1 MKVGPRRT
9 LWAGTLLTGATGV
22 ALLVIDLVLTSE
34 DPFSVYNHPTE
45 PWFLKSHI
53 LVAPILTLGLG
64 MVLFDHALR
73 HFRSGTKPGRR
84 TGLIL
89 SATTLPMIF
98 SGYLIQTTVEP
109 LLLGFYTWLHIGS
122 SIGFLVVALLHL
134 PRFRK
139 QRTNGR

>member
-1 MKVGPRRT
+1 MKVGQRRT
-9 LWAGTLLTGATGV
+9 LWVGTVLTGATGV
-22 ALLVIDLVLTSE
+22 ALLVIDLALTSS
-34 DPFSVYNHPTE
+34 DPFAVYNHPTE

-64 MVLFDHALR
+64 MVLLDHALR

-89 SATTLPMIF
+89 SASTLPMIF
-98 SGYLIQTTVEP
+98 TGYLIQTTATPV
-109 LLLGFYTWLHIGS
+109 LLAFFTWLHIVS
-122 SIGFLVVALLHL
+122 SLIFLVVALLHL

-139 QRTNGR
+139 QRNTKR